1 MTSLLEK
8 GWDPQLRDGQW
19 RTPADYAQ
27 RCRGERSGCQE
38 VLAILGKPTQ
48 VMSQYNMLRNPGV
61 LKSMVPNKVSPNA
74 MFYIQPGRFTL
85 GGYRPILSIAIQYL
99 GRCVPECTPQ
109 DLAGIKYLLD
119 EGANPNGITS
129 ERVRNK

>member
-1 MTSLLEK
+1 MTSLIEK
-8 GWDPQLRDGQW
+8 GWDPQLKDLEGR
-19 RTPADYAQ
+19 RPADYSQ
-27 RCRGERSGCQE
+27 RCRGEHSGCQE
-38 VLAILGKPTQ
+38 VIAILGKPSQ
-48 VMSQYNMLRNPGV
+48 VLSIRPYKILQG

-109 DLAGIKYLLD
+109 DLAGIKYLID
-119 EGANPNGITS
+119 EGANPNGTTS
-129 ERVRNK
+129 DMVRSK